1 MKKTLLGVVVIGV
14 VFVLSGC
21 GKQAA
26 TDQSTEGSK
35 IKTEVQTQKQDS
47 SSVISSI
54 KDAMN
59 LGKKMKCE
67 YTMKVE
73 GSEPIKS
80 TAFIEGKKFK
90 SVGAFNGIVSNTI
103 FDGEVMYLW
112 QEGQKNGMKMTM
124 TCINSLKESLPQD
137 KKDGSEATSPE
148 DQFKDATETSCS
160 PTTENIDFSAP
171 ATVTFADQCEM
182 LKGLTESMKNVNIPG
197 NASVPIAR

>member
-1 MKKTLLGVVVIGV
+1 MKKTLLSVVVIGV

-21 GKQAA
+21 GKQAT

-47 SSVISSI
+47 GSVISSI

-73 GSEPIKS
+73 GSDPIKS

-103 FDGEVMYLW
+103 FDGETMYLW

-137 KKDGSEATSPE
+137 KEDGQEAKSPE
-148 DQFKDATETSCS
+148 DQFKDATETSCF
-160 PTTENIDFSAP
+160 PTTESVDFSAP
-171 ATVTFADQCEM
+171 TTVTFVDQCEM
-182 LKGLTESMKNVNIPG
+182 LKGLTESMKNVKIPENI
-197 NASVPIAR
+197 STPIAR